1 MPTEKTIKFIDNPA
15 IQGNSDRYITVL
27 VDVKHVIESWRYSLF
42 SFEWLTPDGSIKLCT
57 ALSQSEKDKRMKIEE
72 LLARNMPLQ
81 QSILGIGINEN
92 IEIGSARAEF
102 LTLAALGVTK
112 IPVHI
117 PRACE
122 SDFKAF
128 HAAP

>member
-15 IQGNSDRYITVL
+15 IEANPDRYITIL
-27 VDVKHVIESWRYSLF
+27 VDVKHVLESWRNSLF
-42 SFEWLTPDGSIKLCT
+42 SFEWLTPDGDIKTCA
-57 ALSQSEKDKRMKIEE
+57 ALSESERDKRIKIEE
-72 LLARNMPLQ
+72 LLTGNKPLQ

-102 LTLAALGVTK
+102 LTLAALGISK

-117 PRACE
+117 PKSCE

-128 HAAP
+128 HANP